1 MLRAT
6 LLQLMEFLLIL
17 ISPGICDFP
26 SQKELIAN
34 LVVIELLKNE
44 TFVDWWTQGL
54 CGMKLS
60 TQQCHL

>member
-1 MLRAT
+1 
-6 LLQLMEFLLIL
+6 MEFLLIL